1 MQIPSLTNPMTLLG
15 KTEPQEDPKL
25 REAAQGFESLFLT
38 TLLKGGRSGSF
49 GADLTGSQAV
59 DSTRDMLDMT
69 LAQSGASH
77 SNLGIADA
85 VVRQFAPHT
94 YRKG

>member
-1 MQIPSLTNPMTLLG
+1 MQIPSLTNPITALG
-15 KTEPQEDPKL
+15 PKESSEDPKL
-25 REAAQGFESLFLT
+25 REAAQGFEALFLT
-38 TLLKGGRSGSF
+38 TLLKGGRAGSF
-49 GADLTGSQAV
+49 GDEMTGSQAV

-85 VVRQFAPHT
+85 VVRQFAPHV

>member
-1 MQIPSLTNPMTLLG
+1 MQISPLTNPMTALG

-38 TLLKGGRSGSF
+38 TLLKGGRAGSF
-49 GADLTGSQAV
+49 GDVMTGSQAV

-69 LAQSGASH
+69 LAQSGARN